1 MQYWLKNGQ
10 MERLEDTVL
19 IKHPEITND
28 LKVKGF
34 IRVMSES
41 DWSPYK
47 QPKISTAK
55 KAVKKLKK
63 PIKKII
69 KKK

>member
-10 MERLEDTVL
+10 IERLENAFVV
-19 IKHPEITND
+19 KHPEKLND
-28 LKVKGF
+28 LKAKGF

-47 QPKISTAK
+47 TPKIATAK
-55 KAVKKLKK
+55 IAVKK
-63 PIKKII
+63 IKKRI